1 MLGTIIVADLF
12 LSSFKSYGAQ
22 EFFEILSFYL
32 RDKAKKVN

>member
-1 MLGTIIVADLF
+1 MLGTIIVAD
-12 LSSFKSYGAQ
+12 KSYGAQ